1 VLVNELRA
9 RGVTTLYTMETRDLV
24 GPGIEMP
31 INGISSVVEN
41 LIALRYVEYHSRSRR
56 LLSVVKVRDSG
67 FDPALREFVISDGS
81 GISLA
86 GAFEGAENLLSGFAR
101 DRRA

>member
-1 VLVNELRA
+1 
-9 RGVTTLYTMETRDLV
+9 
-24 GPGIEMP
+24 
-31 INGISSVVEN
+31 
-41 LIALRYVEYHSRSRR
+41 
-56 LLSVVKVRDSG
+56 VVKVRDSG

-101 DRRA
+101 DRRAGERPSEPEDQ

>member
-1 VLVNELRA
+1 
-9 RGVTTLYTMETRDLV
+9 
-24 GPGIEMP
+24 MP
-31 INGISSVVEN
+31 ISGISSVVES

-101 DRRA
+101 DRRAGERPSEPEDQ